1 MNIIYKAKPIIY
13 EGIQFRSKLEARW
26 YIFMKK
32 LGWNIV
38 YEPEIEGINGW
49 IPDFLIIG
57 KCHKTLVDVKG
68 INRNTDWVTI
78 EFEYEKNKSIIISKH
93 KDYDKIL
100 NSGIKNLHDY
110 ELLIVGSNLRLD
122 GNSAMG
128 ILHTRAIHY
137 DHHTTKCTNLNDLH
151 TSSETVFSHSEGQI
165 GFMDHEGSWCCRITG
180 EGGKT
185 YLFRSNDYRYH
196 DSHYKFIDTSWN
208 EAGTELRWKG
218 KAEPDF

>member
-1 MNIIYKAKPIIY
+1 MKAIPIIY

-32 LGWNIV
+32 LGWNVV

-57 KCHKTLVDVKG
+57 ECHKTLVDVKG
-68 INRNTDWVTI
+68 IDRVTDWCNSKWDN
-78 EFEYEKNKSIIISKH
+78 EKNKSIITSKH

-110 ELLIVGSNLRLD
+110 ELLILGSNLQLD
-122 GNSAMG
+122 GRSGMG
-128 ILHTRAIHY
+128 ILHTRAYHY
-137 DHHTTKCTNLNDLH
+137 DDKTGKGKKLNDLER
-151 TSSETVFSHSEGQI
+151 SSETVFSRVGDQI
-165 GFMDHEGSWCCRITG
+165 GFMDHEGSWCCRVTG

-185 YLFRSNDYRYH
+185 YIFRPDP
-196 DSHYKFIDTSWN
+196 HYNEHCSTYEKIDTHWN
-208 EAGTELRWKG
+208 EAGTKLRWKG
-218 KAEPDF
+218 K

>member
-1 MNIIYKAKPIIY
+1 MKAIQIIV
-13 EGIQFRSKLEARW
+13 EGIHFRSKLEAKW
-26 YIFMKK
+26 YLFMKK
-32 LGWNIV
+32 LGWNII
-38 YEPEIEGINGW
+38 YEPEIEGLNGW

-68 INRNTDWVTI
+68 IDRDTDWTTSKWDK
-78 EFEYEKNKSIIISKH
+78 EKNESIITSKH

-110 ELLIVGSNLRLD
+110 ELLILGSNLRLD
-122 GNSAMG
+122 GGSAMG
-128 ILHTRAIHY
+128 ILYTRAMHY
-137 DHHTTKCTNLNDLH
+137 DTNTGKSTKLNDLYE
-151 TSSETVFSHSEGQI
+151 SSETVFSYSEDQI

-185 YLFRSNDYRYH
+185 YLFRGSDYND
-196 DSHYKFIDTSWN
+196 DDPHYKFIDTCWN

-218 KAEPDF
+218 KEIK

>member
-1 MNIIYKAKPIIY
+1 M
-13 EGIQFRSKLEARW
+13 
-26 YIFMKK
+26 
-32 LGWNIV
+32 
-38 YEPEIEGINGW
+38 
-49 IPDFLIIG
+49 
-57 KCHKTLVDVKG
+57 
-68 INRNTDWVTI
+68 
-78 EFEYEKNKSIIISKH
+78 
-93 KDYDKIL
+93 
-100 NSGIKNLHDY
+100 HDY